1 MKKLFI
7 FIFCLLFM
15 IGNLYCEE
23 VDLKLHAKS
32 AILVETSTH
41 KVLYEENMHDKRS
54 PASMTKIMTLLLTM
68 ESLEKG
74 NIKLTDKVNISKH
87 AASMGGT
94 QIFVEEGSKVDVKT
108 LIKGMAIA
116 SANDAAVAIAE
127 YIGGSE
133 SNFVSMMNKKAKEL
147 GCKNT
152 VFKNP
157 HGLDEDGHY
166 TTAYDLSLIAIELL
180 KHPSILK
187 YTSTYEDY
195 IDVSGNNHWLV
206 NTNKLIR
213 FYNGIDGLKTG
224 YTSKALYCLTATMEK
239 NNMRLISIVMGEENK
254 DNRSEDTISLM
265 EYGFS
270 NYGIKN
276 IYKKDEYNKTI
287 YIDNASNRSVKY
299 RLSSDVNMVVNKNDK
314 NVKYNVQEKLYD
326 IKAPLKKGD
335 SVGILELTYNNKIYK
350 YSLVVN
356 EDIKK
361 ANYFEVYFNLFKDIL
376 SGVKLR

>member
-74 NIKLTDKVNISKH
+74 NIKLNDKVSISKH

-224 YTSKALYCLTATMEK
+224 YTSKAMYCLTATMEK

-299 RLSSDVNMVVNKNDK
+299 HLNNDVNMIVNKNDK
-314 NVKYNVQEKLYD
+314 DVKYNVQEKLYD

-350 YSLVVN
+350 YNLVVN